1 MKLIEKNKE
10 QIIFEAEIEDS
21 LANAIRRYVNNIPI
35 LAVDEVEI
43 IKNDSPLY
51 DETVSHR
58 IGLIPLKT
66 EKSGKKEHIKIKL
79 SSDKEGMVYSKEI
92 KGDAKPVH
100 ENIPITFLNKGQEL
114 EFEAV
119 AIMGTGIVH
128 GKFSPGMMFYRNV
141 AEITVDK
148 EFKEKIKSM
157 CKENEIKEK
166 AGKIV
171 VLDNQKKEVTDLCE
185 NIASNE
191 GKKAEVEFKE
201 DLIITIESFGQI
213 TPEEIFK
220 KSVEELKK
228 DLESVSK
235 KIDKE

>member
-21 LANAIRRYVNNIPI
+21 LANAIRRYVNNMPI

-119 AIMGTGIVH
+119 AIMGTGIEH
-128 GKFSPGMMFYRNV
+128 GKNKINVQRKRN
-141 AEITVDK
+141 K
-148 EFKEKIKSM
+148 RKS
-157 CKENEIKEK
+157 
-166 AGKIV
+166 
-171 VLDNQKKEVTDLCE
+171 
-185 NIASNE
+185 
-191 GKKAEVEFKE
+191 
-201 DLIITIESFGQI
+201 
-213 TPEEIFK
+213 
-220 KSVEELKK
+220 
-228 DLESVSK
+228 
-235 KIDKE
+235 